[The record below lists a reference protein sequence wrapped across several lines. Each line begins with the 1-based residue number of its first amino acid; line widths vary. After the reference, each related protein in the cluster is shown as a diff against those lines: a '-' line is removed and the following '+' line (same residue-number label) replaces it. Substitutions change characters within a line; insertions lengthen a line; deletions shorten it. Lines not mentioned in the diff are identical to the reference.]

1 MKQFFKYV
9 AATIVGL
16 FAFCLIFGIF
26 GFISLIGMV
35 ASSSST
41 PTIKDKSVM
50 VLTLQGEII
59 DRAEDNWLG
68 QITGNQFN
76 TLGMN
81 EILSAI
87 KKAKTEEKIKGIYLE
102 AGALQADYATIHKY
116 AMHSQISRKAAN
128 GLLLTAMRFSQGSYY
143 LASIA
148 NQVYVNP

>member
-102 AGALQADYATIHKY
+102 AGAFRLTMPQSRKY

-128 GLLLTAMRFSQGSYY
+128 GLLLTAMPSRK
-143 LASIA
+143 AATI
-148 NQVYVNP
+148 

>member
-59 DRAEDNWLG
+59 DRAEHHFAIRQLIIRSLHQWHK
-68 QITGNQFN
+68 
-76 TLGMN
+76 
-81 EILSAI
+81 ILIFLYRQRIGIDIIYAI
-87 KKAKTEEKIKGIYLE
+87 
-102 AGALQADYATIHKY
+102 
-116 AMHSQISRKAAN
+116 
-128 GLLLTAMRFSQGSYY
+128 LLM
-143 LASIA
+143 
-148 NQVYVNP
+148 V

>member
-87 KKAKTEEKIKGIYLE
+87 KKAKTEEQVPYRLTMP
-102 AGALQADYATIHKY
+102 QSRKY

-128 GLLLTAMRFSQGSYY
+128 GLLLTAMPSRK
-143 LASIA
+143 AATI
-148 NQVYVNP
+148 

>member
-1 MKQFFKYV
+1 MKQFFKNV

-16 FAFCLIFGIF
+16 FAFCLILGIF
-26 GFISLIGMV
+26 GFISLIGMI
-35 ASSSST
+35 ASSNNT

-87 KKAKTEEKIKGIYLE
+87 KKAKTEEKIKGIYL
-102 AGALQADYATIHKY
+102 
-116 AMHSQISRKAAN
+116 
-128 GLLLTAMRFSQGSYY
+128 
-143 LASIA
+143 
-148 NQVYVNP
+148 

>member
-1 MKQFFKYV
+1 MKQFFKNV

-16 FAFCLIFGIF
+16 FAFCLILGIF
-26 GFISLIGMV
+26 GFISLIGMI
-35 ASSSST
+35 ASSNNT

-87 KKAKTEEKIKGIYLE
+87 MLTMP
-102 AGALQADYATIHKY
+102 QSRKY
-116 AMHSQISRKAAN
+116 AMHSLISRRAAN
-128 GLLLTAMRFSQGSYY
+128 GLLLTATPSHK
-143 LASIA
+143 AATI
-148 NQVYVNP
+148 

>member
-87 KKAKTEEKIKGIYLE
+87 KKAKTEEKNKRYLS
-102 AGALQADYATIHKY
+102 G
-116 AMHSQISRKAAN
+116 SWC
-128 GLLLTAMRFSQGSYY
+128 LTG
-143 LASIA
+143 
-148 NQVYVNP
+148 